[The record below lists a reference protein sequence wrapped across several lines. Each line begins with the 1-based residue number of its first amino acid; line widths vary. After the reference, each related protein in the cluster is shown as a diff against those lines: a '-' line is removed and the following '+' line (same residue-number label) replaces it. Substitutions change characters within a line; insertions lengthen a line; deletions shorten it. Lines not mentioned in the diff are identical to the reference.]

1 MDAPAGNHFG
11 LGAEAACPAGID
23 GKLKWPNSGPG
34 RLDRERATA
43 KTISS
48 LIDVVF
54 ANFFS
59 KGLFEPCALKDY
71 PLEMFA
77 LHLKHHEDIH
87 GLLELAPCLYL
98 LNYRYRR
105 GSR

>member
-11 LGAEAACPAGID
+11 LGAAAAWPTGID

-34 RLDRERATA
+34 RLDRERAIA

-59 KGLFEPCALKDY
+59 KEAFQGLCLKRLS
-71 PLEMFA
+71 P
-77 LHLKHHEDIH
+77 
-87 GLLELAPCLYL
+87 
-98 LNYRYRR
+98 
-105 GSR
+105 